1 MTLPATDDETLLVR
15 TCFEDQA
22 AWDRLYA
29 AVVTPSPGDG
39 FLAGVRIVDDPAY
52 AGLSPAQLGALVP
65 ESAPEECLFVA
76 DRLALTHDDG
86 PILVVPRV
94 PAHWDDELR
103 SFYRD
108 RQEFRVAVTYLW
120 GVENNLR
127 LANMDWSE
135 FADSTDPD
143 GIHRGF

>member
-1 MTLPATDDETLLVR
+1 
-15 TCFEDQA
+15 
-22 AWDRLYA
+22 
-29 AVVTPSPGDG
+29 
-39 FLAGVRIVDDPAY
+39 VRIVDDPAHS
-52 AGLSPAQLGALVP
+52 GLSPAQLVALVP

-76 DRLALTHDDG
+76 DHLALTHNDG
-86 PILVVPRV
+86 PILAVPRV
-94 PAHWDDELR
+94 PAHWDEELR
-103 SFYRD
+103 SCYGD
-108 RQEFRVAVTYLW
+108 RSEFRVAVAFLW